1 MIHEVKNP
9 TKSYPFIDPMLFE
22 ERMNSRINLTE
33 GKSLN
38 YSQSTLK
45 KGKKNWSNYLQFL
58 SFLYFLR
65 QNIVC
70 PFISER
76 SPTPNEATK
85 IPLQQF
91 ITNKM
96 WSMKPNTQK
105 GYFSYLGTVSGLI

>member
-45 KGKKNWSNYLQFL
+45 KGKKKIGVITSNSLAFYIF
-58 SFLYFLR
+58 SD
-65 QNIVC
+65 
-70 PFISER
+70 
-76 SPTPNEATK
+76 K
-85 IPLQQF
+85 I
-91 ITNKM
+91 
-96 WSMKPNTQK
+96 
-105 GYFSYLGTVSGLI
+105 